1 MSSPVTIC
9 NLALSHIGDTATV
22 ASIDPPEGSVQADLC
37 ARFYPVA
44 LASMME
50 AHPWSWALRRAV
62 LAPLGSAWPQWQ
74 YAYALPADA
83 LSVVAVLPS
92 TATDDHLLCGAAVPV
107 PWSQEINDTGQQ
119 CIYTNQ
125 PDAVCRYVAMAT
137 DASRFSAT
145 FVMALSYHLAALLA
159 GPIIKGRAGAEEATR
174 CLSLAAAFQ
183 ARAAAAD
190 ANQGPTPLNYLAA
203 FIGAR

>member
-1 MSSPVTIC
+1 MSSPVAIC
-9 NLALSHIGDTATV
+9 NLALSHIGDSAMV

-50 AHPWSWALRRAV
+50 AHPWSWAVRRAV

-83 LSVVAVLPS
+83 LTVMAVLPS
-92 TATDDHLLCGAAVPV
+92 TATDDRLLGGAAVPV
-107 PWSQEINDTGQQ
+107 PWSQEINDAGQQ
-119 CIYTNQ
+119 CIYTNA
-125 PDAVCRYVAMAT
+125 PGAVCRYVAHT
-137 DASRFSAT
+137 IDAARFSDT
-145 FVMALSYHLAALLA
+145 FVMALSYHLAAMLA
-159 GPIIKGRAGAEEATR
+159 GPIIKGRAGAEEAKR

-183 ARAAAAD
+183 ARAAMAD
-190 ANQGPTPLNYLAA
+190 ANQGPTPLPYSPP
-203 FIGAR
+203 FIAGR